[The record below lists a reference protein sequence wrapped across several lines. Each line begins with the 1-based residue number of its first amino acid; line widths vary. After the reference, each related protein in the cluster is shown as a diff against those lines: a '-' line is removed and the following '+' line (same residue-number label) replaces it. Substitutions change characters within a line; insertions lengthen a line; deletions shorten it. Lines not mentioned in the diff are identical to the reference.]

1 MKGAVLLYNRDTVPF
16 YKPNGVYGL
25 DSALYEDWQI
35 PKGDSNSM
43 KFETQVVLLSTD
55 STPELFRIQ
64 TEYGHKRASLVG
76 DVEISGSGLNVGIDV
91 KTGVDI
97 YRVNIRN
104 VDFVLNT
111 NLWSYTK
118 P

>member
-55 STPELFRIQ
+55 STPDCL
-64 TEYGHKRASLVG
+64 EYR
-76 DVEISGSGLNVGIDV
+76 LNMGI
-91 KTGVDI
+91 KE
-97 YRVNIRN
+97 RH
-104 VDFVLNT
+104 
-111 NLWSYTK
+111 
-118 P
+118 